1 VIVDEP
7 STVYDLIAELWNEKH
22 LKAAKPRRISGCVM
36 RTTASKME
44 VMLVQGIRY
53 RDSEQTNQ

>member
-1 VIVDEP
+1 MIVDEP
-7 STVYDLIAELWNEKH
+7 STVYELIAELWNEKH
-22 LKAAKPRRISGCVM
+22 LKAAKPGCVM